1 MAMGSEGYAKGK
13 IFIMLIILQ
22 GVTLPMLVVDFKR
35 IAIKIIIITIMMM
48 ILTTKLR
55 VIR

>member
-1 MAMGSEGYAKGK
+1 MGSEGYAKGK